1 MKKFILLGAAAL
13 VLAGCQTPTQ
23 NIIVENSK
31 NVNIVSNNAN
41 PGSYSPSAAYPQPVY
56 APAPIPAP
64 VYAAPVYVGPRY
76 IGPPI
81 YPNNRCISTQANNPY
96 YRSQVCY

>member
-41 PGSYSPSAAYPQPVY
+41 PGSYSPSPSYPQAIY
-56 APAPIPAP
+56 PAPAP

-81 YPNNRCISTQANNPY
+81 YPNNRCIATTANNPY